1 MLDLKSEDNIRFM
14 PLISG
19 YILSLL
25 CTIGAYLLVFT
36 RIAEGRLL
44 FELVTALGLLQMAV
58 QVTFFFRFGKE
69 NRPRWNMIMFILLV
83 IVMLFI
89 IAGSIWIMNNL
100 NYYNMSHVRE
110 S

>member
-58 QVTFFFRFGKE
+58 QVTFFFRFVSKYI
-69 NRPRWNMIMFILLV
+69 RWI
-83 IVMLFI
+83 
-89 IAGSIWIMNNL
+89 
-100 NYYNMSHVRE
+100 
-110 S
+110 